1 MTVGK
6 LKELLN
12 QFDDRQKI
20 VVNVQTI
27 DNQDND
33 YEWSYDYLNIL
44 KAKDV
49 GLNLITLEIE
59 TIFL

>member
-12 QFDDRQKI
+12 QFDDRQRI

-33 YEWSYDYLNIL
+33 YDWSYDYLNIL

-49 GLNLITLEIE
+49 GHNLISLEIE

>member
-1 MTVGK
+1 MTIGK

-12 QFDDRQKI
+12 QFDDRQRI

-33 YEWSYDYLNIL
+33 YDWSYDYLN
-44 KAKDV
+44 V
-49 GLNLITLEIE
+49 LNVQDIGYNQIALEIE